1 MSVRPLR
8 NQLFV
13 KRAESEEKIGSLYIP
28 DKAQKKAS
36 RGTVVAAGAG
46 YRSDSGA
53 WISCDVRAG
62 DVVLWADGAGVDVYV
77 DGEKLVVISEDI
89 VIAVVEK

>member
-1 MSVRPLR
+1 MIVKPLR

-13 KRAESEEKIGSLYIP
+13 KRAESEEKVNGIWIP

-36 RGTVVAAGAG
+36 RGTVVAAGPG
-46 YRSDSGA
+46 YRNDHGVF
-53 WISCDVRAG
+53 IENTVRSG
-62 DVVLWADGAGVDVYV
+62 DVVLWAEGSGVEVILG
-77 DGEKLVVISEDI
+77 GEKLVVISEDI

>member
-1 MSVRPLR
+1 VIVKPLR

-13 KRAESEEKIGSLYIP
+13 KRAESEEKVNGIWIP

-46 YRSDSGA
+46 YHSETGA
-53 WISCDVRAG
+53 YIPCDVRAG
-62 DVVLWADGAGVDVYV
+62 DQVLWADGSGVEVII

-89 VIAVVEK
+89 VIAVIDK

>member
-1 MSVRPLR
+1 MLLKPLR

-13 KRAESEEKIGSLYIP
+13 KRAESEEKVNGIWIP

-46 YRSDSGA
+46 YRSETGA
-53 WISCDVRAG
+53 FIENTIRSG
-62 DVVLWADGAGVDVYV
+62 DVVLWSEGSGVEVII

-89 VIAVVEK
+89 VIAVVDP